1 MKFRSL
7 NHISCINTICCHAK
21 AFRRKHLWNRMEPSE
36 EKTNERKNKRGNNK
50 ENTSLHIVYYENG
63 ASLIILAGTYLP
75 SFGAFPWEFSE
86 NNLFFRMLFLVFF
99 ATCLNEE
106 CIRCHA
112 SSGLTIGVFSTSH
125 FCGWIG
131 LLDLLQMLIILIILL
146 MILLDLLMFL
156 YMLILKK
163 MKKKIEHKLKIQG
176 NFWNKKTNEEQFSN
190 KNHSMPI
197 NWIVNN

>member
-1 MKFRSL
+1 
-7 NHISCINTICCHAK
+7 
-21 AFRRKHLWNRMEPSE
+21 MEQSE
-36 EKTNERKNKRGNNK
+36 KKNKIKEKKKRDNNK

-86 NNLFFRMLFLVFF
+86 DNLFFRMLFLVFF

-131 LLDLLQMLIILIILL
+131 WLDLLQMLIILIILL

-156 YMLILKK
+156 YMLILKNERKLNINNGFRRTFK
-163 MKKKIEHKLKIQG
+163 MKKKKMRSNFPIKI
-176 NFWNKKTNEEQFSN
+176 TVC
-190 KNHSMPI
+190 P
-197 NWIVNN
+197 